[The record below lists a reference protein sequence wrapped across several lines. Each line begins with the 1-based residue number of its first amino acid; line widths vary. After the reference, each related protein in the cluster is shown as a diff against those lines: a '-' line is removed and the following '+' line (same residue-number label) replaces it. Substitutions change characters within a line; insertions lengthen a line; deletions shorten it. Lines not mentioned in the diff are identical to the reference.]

1 MKIARLCLLVMSFAL
16 ALLACSPAADI
27 DSPPEIVYG
36 EDMCVQCGMIISEPR
51 YAAAYLSVDGEPR
64 IFDDLGELCLYH
76 RDHQEKMAT
85 VWAHDFH
92 SEAWIDA
99 EAATFVMSENIH
111 TPMSFGIVAFR
122 DREDAALFA
131 EEMQGQ
137 LHDFNSFLKACQG
150 NSQGHDHG

>member
-1 MKIARLCLLVMSFAL
+1 MS
-16 ALLACSPAADI
+16 DI
-27 DSPPEIVYG
+27 DILV
-36 EDMCVQCGMIISEPR
+36 SEVGPR
-51 YAAAYLSVDGEPR
+51 DGLQSIKAIMPTEA
-64 IFDDLGELCLYH
+64 
-76 RDHQEKMAT
+76 KK
-85 VWAHDFH
+85 
-92 SEAWIDA
+92 AWIDA
-99 EAATFVMSENIH
+99 EAATFVMSKNIH